1 MSLKFS
7 LQNTKLQGMD
17 EEVSDYLWHEFHCG
31 NLNDADDFYVLLH
44 EWIDNQVIYTYDCEA
59 ILENNSEYHYL
70 DHDLYGRPENIAQA
84 AYACL
89 YDYLLDSPDL
99 VTWNEMEECLSEMN
113 EENNTLQK

>member
-17 EEVSDYLWHEFHCG
+17 HELSDYLWHEFHCG
-31 NLNDADDFYVLLH
+31 NLNDEDDFYVLFH
-44 EWIDNQVIYTYDCEA
+44 EWIDNQVIYTYECEA
-59 ILENNSEYHYL
+59 ILEGNSEYHYL

-89 YDYLLDSPDL
+89 YDYIIDSEDV
-99 VTWNEMEECLSEMN
+99 VTWSEMEEA
-113 EENNTLQK
+113 LQE

>member
-17 EEVSDYLWHEFHCG
+17 HELSDYLWHEFHCG
-31 NLNDADDFYVLLH
+31 NLDNEDDFYTLLY

-59 ILENNSEYHYL
+59 ILEGNSEYHYME
-70 DHDLYGRPENIAQA
+70 HDLWGRPENIAHA

-89 YDYLLDSPDL
+89 YDYIQDSVDV
-99 VTWNEMEECLSEMN
+99 VTWEEME
-113 EENNTLQK
+113 NTLQKQE